1 MISSEP
7 SADHIPEANATTKRS
22 GSGIVSRVFWLSF
35 LVLSLGYA
43 GYSFYAPGNRVDWS
57 ESRAVAQRVSAETDK
72 PIMLFFTGAWCSPCQ
87 IMKRQVFADDVVAAK
102 INEALVPVTI
112 DVDDADVTDT
122 LTQYQ
127 VGGTPRTIITDA
139 SGEILA
145 DHLGRMSKTEFLDM
159 LGTLGLAAPANAT
172 P

>member
-1 MISSEP
+1 M
-7 SADHIPEANATTKRS
+7 
-22 GSGIVSRVFWLSF
+22 FWLSF

-102 INEALVPVTI
+102 INEELVPVTI

-122 LTQYQ
+122 LTRYQ

-159 LGTLGLAAPANAT
+159 LGTLGPAAPGG
-172 P
+172 PKP